1 MELDE
6 KLKSHLQELEI
17 RTAHTNTADYE
28 LKLKIQD
35 LDRVQAQ
42 LLQLKLDNNELV
54 KKHMKSDEAC
64 EKKDLQ
70 IKSLREQLENYT
82 ANSTLKIREQ
92 EKEIEQFKVLR
103 DNQLSEIKLITS
115 KLQALQQTARARR

>member
-54 KKHMKSDEAC
+54 KKHMKSDDAC

>member
-54 KKHMKSDEAC
+54 KKHMKSDDAC

-82 ANSTLKIREQ
+82 SNSTLKIREQ
-92 EKEIEQFKVLR
+92 EKEIEHLKVLR
-103 DNQLSEIKLITS
+103 DSQLSEIKLITS

>member
-1 MELDE
+1 
-6 KLKSHLQELEI
+6 
-17 RTAHTNTADYE
+17 
-28 LKLKIQD
+28 
-35 LDRVQAQ
+35 
-42 LLQLKLDNNELV
+42 
-54 KKHMKSDEAC
+54 MKSDDAC

-103 DNQLSEIKLITS
+103 DSQLSEIKLLTS